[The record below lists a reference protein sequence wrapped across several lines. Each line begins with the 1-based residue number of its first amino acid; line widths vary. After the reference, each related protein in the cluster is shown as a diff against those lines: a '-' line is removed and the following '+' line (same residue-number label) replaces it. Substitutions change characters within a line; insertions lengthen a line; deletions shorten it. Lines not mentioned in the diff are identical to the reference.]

1 MYSGSNSQAERT
13 ATMTYQRI
21 LKKTGKILLY
31 SLLLLLLLL
40 CAGLLFI
47 HTSYGKKIVKNQ
59 VQSYL
64 RKKLNTTVNIGEID
78 YRLPQWIEIKQL
90 YLEDRRKD
98 TLLYGANVYVDLDMI
113 GLIRGKIDIE
123 KVSLKNIQAN
133 LYRNRSDSFFNYQF
147 IIDAFSSPSTG
158 DPATKDTAR
167 MNISLKNC
175 LFENIRCRYRDDVTG
190 SDFMATI
197 QNFDAKLK
205 TFQPDRLA
213 FDIDDFS
220 LHGVDVSIRK
230 NQGTNFIQENN
241 SPETITAPSPFG
253 LNIRAGNTY
262 LRDIRVLFQ
271 DSISG
276 LHYGNNITRLSAA
289 SLFFDAKNFTGSATS
304 LGLDSSVI
312 VFKQP
317 LRINAVQQMV
327 DTPGEKNNWAF
338 NVDQLHIGNTN
349 FQYDDPNSQPAA
361 GIDFA
366 HLDLT
371 SIHTE
376 ASAINYTASKTA
388 ALIKQLSFS
397 DKSGFRIDTTH
408 AQLIYSDT
416 LLSASELYVK
426 TNGSVL
432 QQSFKLRYD
441 SIAGIAKN
449 PERSLLDAVFSN
461 AVISFDDLY
470 LLAPAMEKSLPK
482 KSFAG
487 QFLKINTEL
496 HGSLQRL
503 NLPYFSLSGLGGSS
517 IRARGIL
524 YNLAD
529 ADRFSYDLFIDQSQ
543 FYKKDL
549 LKFIPPENQASL
561 EKLPEVFSLKGRF
574 TGNKNDLVADINT
587 SATGIQFA
595 GRLTLKDLSNPDK
608 LSYGLDI
615 AQASAD
621 KNTISGFLPPDLLTR
636 IELPANISASGRFK
650 GNKNSIDTDLKIGS
664 SYGPLSVKG
673 FIKNLQD
680 SINMQYD
687 LQLSTP
693 GFEIGTLIKQDSVLG
708 SVSGNFI
715 AKGTGT
721 DYKTMRSSI
730 IADIDALDYNNYRYR
745 NANIAADFNNG
756 IINSKGSI
764 NDSNLVLTYQ
774 IDADVQQAYPV
785 VNGFVDVDTA
795 RLQPLHLYDDTLNF
809 SVKTIFKSADLRPRH
824 LQASLLMD
832 TLRMQLGK
840 KYFTLDTTSLVA
852 TSANGIDSI
861 ILTSPLA
868 DLQAG
873 GAFDYDKVASAI
885 MQHVQKFYKIPGY
898 RADSIITNDQQI
910 AFKGEVKNSPVI
922 KAFIPDLVGMEN
934 ISFEGSFV
942 SAESDSALRVN
953 IDVPMLQYGP
963 NRISKANATVGT
975 DGDRIK
981 YNLVFDT
988 LHTSATTLY
997 STNINGS
1004 LAHDSIA
1011 LGARTKDIKGKD
1023 WFGFAGSLFNDNEVY
1038 YFRLKDSLL
1047 LNYEDW
1053 NVATDNYISY
1063 SRDGILVNNF
1073 MLQSDTAKIYINS
1086 REKTINSPVDIA
1098 IDNFNLKSISSLIS
1112 GDTLFASGI
1121 LDAKMMM
1128 TDFSKDIPA
1137 FTGDFVIEN
1146 MELMQNPVGT
1156 ISGFAEKESENSI
1169 KGTLKV
1175 TGNKNDIIASGNYYL
1190 NDAEKQFEA
1199 DVDIRNLNMATLQG
1213 LSMNKLRNAR
1223 GALRGSIHLDG
1234 EFEEPHWE
1242 GALDFDSAA
1251 FTMTDYGAAY
1261 LIDKQH
1267 IKLQYPDIVFNK
1279 FTIQDSL
1286 KHTLVLDG
1294 KISSISLQEYDLN
1307 LDINARDFIVLNTP
1321 RTINNQLFG
1330 KASMDANISITG
1342 NSARPD
1348 IEGNITLDDKSD
1360 ITIVLPERNFSKDE
1374 GLSIVRFIDRDT
1386 FVINPPV
1393 VAFVPGKEVRPG
1405 FAEFLNYNLN
1415 IDVTKN
1421 ASLTIVIDPVTGDEI
1436 KVQGDAQLNAGVDPG
1451 GNLVLAGNY
1460 ELDDGYYVFN
1470 YQFLQRKFKLRQG
1483 SSIAFG
1489 GAPMNAA
1496 VNITAEYIVSTSARD
1511 LLNNEV
1517 SSVDAGMANSFN
1529 QKIPF
1534 QVVLYLTGTI
1544 SKPIIRFDLQMPAEN
1559 SAMSSELRTTIE
1571 NKLAQLRGDEAAT
1584 NKQVFA
1590 LLLLGRFVGEESS
1603 DFFKGNSNDFND
1615 LARQSVSQFLS
1626 SALNEIAGNLFK
1638 GIDIDLNLNSY
1649 RDYNSSGGNQ
1659 QRTDLNLAVSKSFM
1673 NDRIVVSVGTNIGI
1687 EGQDPGAKPG
1697 QKANA
1702 FSPDVSL
1709 SYKITPDGKYMIKGY
1724 RKNQFEV
1731 VLDGYVVE
1739 NGIAFIVT
1747 MDYDKFNELFRRK
1760 KK

>member
-1 MYSGSNSQAERT
+1 
-13 ATMTYQRI
+13 
-21 LKKTGKILLY
+21 
-31 SLLLLLLLL
+31 
-40 CAGLLFI
+40 
-47 HTSYGKKIVKNQ
+47 
-59 VQSYL
+59 
-64 RKKLNTTVNIGEID
+64 
-78 YRLPQWIEIKQL
+78 
-90 YLEDRRKD
+90 
-98 TLLYGANVYVDLDMI
+98 
-113 GLIRGKIDIE
+113 
-123 KVSLKNIQAN
+123 
-133 LYRNRSDSFFNYQF
+133 
-147 IIDAFSSPSTG
+147 
-158 DPATKDTAR
+158 
-167 MNISLKNC
+167 MNISLKKC
-175 LFENIRCRYRDDVTG
+175 LFENIRCSYRDDVTG
-190 SDFMATI
+190 SIFTTSI
-197 QNFDAKLK
+197 KNFDA
-205 TFQPDRLA
+205 TINSFQPDRLA
-213 FDIDDFS
+213 FMVDDFN
-220 LHGVDVSIRK
+220 LRGVDVTIRQ
-230 NQGTNFIQENN
+230 NPGTNLALQNN
-241 SPETITAPSPFG
+241 SPENIETPSPYG
-253 LNIRAGNTY
+253 LNIRAGKAS
-262 LRDIRVLFQ
+262 LRDIHVLYQ
-271 DSISG
+271 DSLSG
-276 LHYGNNITRLSAA
+276 MHYGNMITHLSAEGLIYDQKGFSGMA
-289 SLFFDAKNFTGSATS
+289 KSLR
-304 LGLDSSVI
+304 LDSSV
-312 VFKQP
+312 VVCKQP
-317 LRINAVQQMV
+317 LSINAVEQKKDSQTV
-327 DTPGEKNNWAF
+327 KNNWTF
-338 NVDQLHIGNTN
+338 NVDQLHIGHTN
-349 FQYDDPNSQPAA
+349 FQYDDPNSKPAP
-361 GIDFA
+361 GMDYA
-366 HLDLT
+366 HLDISSLQ
-371 SIHTE
+371 TE
-376 ASAINYTASKTA
+376 ASAIHYSTNKTS
-388 ALIKQLSFS
+388 ALISQLSFA
-397 DKSGFRIDTTH
+397 DKSGFRLDTTH
-408 AQLIYSDT
+408 ANLLYADT
-416 LLSASELYVK
+416 LLSASELYIK
-426 TNGSVL
+426 TKGSL
-432 QQSFKLRYD
+432 IQQSFTLRYD
-441 SIAGIAKN
+441 SIAGITKN
-449 PERSLLDAVFSN
+449 PARSFLDAAFNN
-461 AVISFDDLY
+461 AVLSFDDLY
-470 LLAPAMEKSLPK
+470 LLVPAMEKSLPK

-496 HGSLQRL
+496 NGNLERL
-503 NLPYFSLSGLGGSS
+503 SLPYFSLSGLSGSS

-524 YNLAD
+524 YNLSD

-561 EKLPEVFSLKGRF
+561 EKLPDVFSLKGRF

-595 GRLTLKDLSNPDK
+595 GRLTLKDISNPDK

-615 AQASAD
+615 TQASTD
-621 KNTISGFLPPDLLTR
+621 KNTISGFLPPDLLNQ

-664 SYGPLSVKG
+664 SYGPLTVKG
-673 FIKNLQD
+673 YIKNLQD
-680 SINMQYD
+680 STNMSYD
-687 LQLSTP
+687 LSVTTP
-693 GFEIGTLIKQDSVLG
+693 GFSVGKLIKQDSVLG
-708 SVSGNFI
+708 SVSGTFS

-730 IADIDALDYNNYRYR
+730 LADIDALEYNDYRYR

-756 IINSKGSI
+756 IINSKGNI

-774 IDADVQQAYPV
+774 VDANVQHEYPV
-785 VNGFVDVDTA
+785 LNGFVDVDTA
-795 RLQPLHLYDDTLNF
+795 RLQQLNLYDDTLNF
-809 SVKTIFKSADLRPRH
+809 SVKTVFKSTDLRPRH

-840 KYFTLDTTSLVA
+840 KYFTLDTTSLMA

-861 ILTSPLA
+861 VLTSPLA
-868 DLQAG
+868 DLDAG
-873 GAFDYDKVASAI
+873 GAFDYDKVTVAI
-885 MQHVQKFYKIPGY
+885 LQHVQKFYKIPGMQT
-898 RADSIITNDQQI
+898 DSMPVQDQQI
-910 AFKGEVKNSPVI
+910 AFKGQVKNTPVI
-922 KAFIPDLVGMEN
+922 KAFVTDLVMMDN

-942 SAESDSALRVN
+942 SADSDSALQMKV
-953 IDVPMLQYGP
+953 DVPMLQYGA
-963 NRISKANATVGT
+963 NRISKANVTIGT
-975 DGDRIK
+975 DQDRIK
-981 YNLVFDT
+981 YNLAFDT

-997 STNINGS
+997 STSINGS

-1011 LGARTKDIKGKD
+1011 LSARTKDIKGKD
-1023 WFGFAGSLFNDNEVY
+1023 WFGFAGSLFNDREVY

-1047 LNYEDW
+1047 LNYEEW
-1053 NVATDNYISY
+1053 KVANDNYISY

-1073 MLQSDTAKIYINS
+1073 LLESDTAKIYINS
-1086 REKTINSPVDIA
+1086 REKVVNSPVDIA

-1121 LDAKMMM
+1121 LDAKMTM

-1137 FTGDFVIEN
+1137 FTGDFVVEN

-1175 TGNKNDIIASGNYYL
+1175 TGNKNDIIASGNYFL
-1190 NDAEKQFEA
+1190 NDANQQFEA
-1199 DVDIRNLNMATLQG
+1199 DVDIRNLNMQTLQG
-1213 LSMNKLRNAR
+1213 LSMRKIRNAA
-1223 GALRGSIHLDG
+1223 GGLRGNIHLDG
-1234 EFEEPHWE
+1234 KFEEPHWQGE
-1242 GALDFDSAA
+1242 LDFDSAA

-1261 LIDKQH
+1261 LINKQQ
-1267 IKLQYPDIVFNK
+1267 IKLQYPDIELNK
-1279 FTIQDSL
+1279 FTILDSL
-1286 KHTLVLDG
+1286 KHSMVIDG
-1294 KISSISLQEYDLN
+1294 KISAVSLQEYNLN
-1307 LDINARDFIVLNTP
+1307 LDINAKDFIVLNSP
-1321 RTINNQLFG
+1321 RTVNNELFG
-1330 KASMDANISITG
+1330 RASMDADISISG

-1393 VAFVPGKEVRPG
+1393 TAFVPGKETRPG

-1460 ELDDGYYVFN
+1460 ELNDGYYVFN
-1470 YQFLQRKFKLRQG
+1470 YQFLQRKFKLRKG

-1489 GAPMNAA
+1489 GPPMNAA
-1496 VNITAEYIVSTSARD
+1496 VNITAEYVVSTSARD
-1511 LLNNEV
+1511 LLSNEV
-1517 SSVDAGMANSFN
+1517 SSVDAGLANSFN

-1534 QVVLYLTGTI
+1534 QVILYLTGTI
-1544 SKPIIRFDLQMPAEN
+1544 SKPIIRFDLQMPSEN

-1702 FSPDVSL
+1702 FSPDVSV

-1739 NGIAFIVT
+1739 NGLAFIVT
-1747 MDYDKFNELFRRK
+1747 MDYDKFIELFRRRK
-1760 KK
+1760 N